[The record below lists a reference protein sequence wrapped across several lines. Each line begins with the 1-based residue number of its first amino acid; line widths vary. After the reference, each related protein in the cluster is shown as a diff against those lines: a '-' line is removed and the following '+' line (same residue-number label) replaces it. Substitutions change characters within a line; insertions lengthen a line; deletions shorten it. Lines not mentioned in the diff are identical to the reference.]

1 MLLSI
6 SKPSFLTNFFYFF
19 RIHCNVFFPAL
30 DTLFVSKKANH
41 LLFWLFFDRSPP
53 TALMELI
60 NSSCAHMTEMVH
72 EVHVPFGEHLDMTG
86 DTEAQIVSLALML
99 AWKVLLQFFR
109 SLPQEKRVEY
119 AKYIKQN
126 KMVDSLL
133 CVLFR
138 LIPVKSTV
146 VVVETDD
153 SEPGISRLVGQRTI
167 QQLACGLF
175 YSLLQWM
182 PAIVRQWWNSVDKR
196 QSAIVDK

>member
-1 MLLSI
+1 
-6 SKPSFLTNFFYFF
+6 
-19 RIHCNVFFPAL
+19 
-30 DTLFVSKKANH
+30 
-41 LLFWLFFDRSPP
+41 
-53 TALMELI
+53 MELI

-72 EVHVPFGEHLDMTG
+72 EAHAPFGEHLDMTG

>member
-1 MLLSI
+1 
-6 SKPSFLTNFFYFF
+6 
-19 RIHCNVFFPAL
+19 
-30 DTLFVSKKANH
+30 
-41 LLFWLFFDRSPP
+41 
-53 TALMELI
+53 MELI

-72 EVHVPFGEHLDMTG
+72 EAHVPFGEHLDMTG
-86 DTEAQIVSLALML
+86 DTEVQIVSLALML

>member
-1 MLLSI
+1 
-6 SKPSFLTNFFYFF
+6 
-19 RIHCNVFFPAL
+19 
-30 DTLFVSKKANH
+30 
-41 LLFWLFFDRSPP
+41 
-53 TALMELI
+53 MELI

-72 EVHVPFGEHLDMTG
+72 EAHVPFGEHLDMTG
-86 DTEAQIVSLALML
+86 DTKAQIVSLALML

-126 KMVDSLL
+126 KLVDSLL